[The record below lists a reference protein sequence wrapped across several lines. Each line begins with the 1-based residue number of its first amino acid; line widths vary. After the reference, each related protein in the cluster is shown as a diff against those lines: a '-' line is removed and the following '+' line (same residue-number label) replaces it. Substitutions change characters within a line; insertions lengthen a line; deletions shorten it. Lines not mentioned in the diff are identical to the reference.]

1 MLILPPARALPG
13 QPGGVWGGNPIE
25 KAGLAGI
32 GCRGQLPQYLS
43 AWYVPHMCGS
53 VLSSIN
59 SREWGNPSLKSVR
72 CGLKNGKFVLPEY
85 SVYSCTRYT
94 VLFF

>member
-43 AWYVPHMCGS
+43 AGYVPHMCEN
-53 VLSSIN
+53 VLSSRMGE
-59 SREWGNPSLKSVR
+59 SGSKDDPTRT
-72 CGLKNGKFVLPEY
+72 GKW
-85 SVYSCTRYT
+85 
-94 VLFF
+94 

>member
-25 KAGLAGI
+25 KASLAGI

-43 AWYVPHMCGS
+43 AEYVPHMCGN
-53 VLSSIN
+53 VLSS
-59 SREWGNPSLKSVR
+59 RMGKSGSKV
-72 CGLKNGKFVLPEY
+72 GP
-85 SVYSCTRYT
+85 TRT
-94 VLFF
+94 EKW